1 MVWATEALWTWE
13 VYERL
18 CLDEKMPAVYD
29 RCRPRALTA
38 CVDSPSRAKSS
49 KGSEARW
56 TRLGLGCFGASA
68 VTTIATLLILT
79 SMLHAQIAYC
89 TSYPTYLVRSHSHW
103 LSVHNTLPSPSHPL
117 MPADHLPTRASLH
130 RPLSPIKP
138 SATTLLPPL
147 SVYRTQRPPHR
158 LCTRQKCLSASYAG
172 PWQLV
177 ARFLYPRHLPTAAR
191 RGGKV
196 GRLSRAR
203 RVCRVPV
210 LL

>member
-1 MVWATEALWTWE
+1 M
-13 VYERL
+13 YERL
-18 CLDEKMPAVYD
+18 CVDEKMPAVYD

-49 KGSEARW
+49 KGSGARW

-89 TSYPTYLVRSHSHW
+89 TSYPTYLVRYHSHW

-117 MPADHLPTRASLH
+117 TPADHLPTRASLH
-130 RPLSPIKP
+130 RPLSPIEP
-138 SATTLLPPL
+138 SATTPLPPP
-147 SVYRTQRPPHR
+147 SVYHTQRPPHR
-158 LCTRQKCLSASYAG
+158 LCTRNNPFSTRQKCLSASYAG

-177 ARFLYPRHLPTAAR
+177 ARFLYPRHLHTAAR

-203 RVCRVPV
+203 RVCRVRV